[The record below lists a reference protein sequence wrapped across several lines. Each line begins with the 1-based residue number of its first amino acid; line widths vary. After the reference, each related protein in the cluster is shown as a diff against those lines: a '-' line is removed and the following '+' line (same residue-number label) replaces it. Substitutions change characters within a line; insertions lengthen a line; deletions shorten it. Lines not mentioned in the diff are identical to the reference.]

1 MEEILQVIQVFLLC
15 LQSDPSK
22 NCHKFSSLLRNV
34 QSHPKFS
41 EGNMHVF
48 NLKLTLHNLA
58 YKKECMLIYCVMV
71 HVIHVCIYQL

>member
-1 MEEILQVIQVFLLC
+1 MMQVFLLC

-22 NCHKFSSLLRNV
+22 FSSLLGNM

-41 EGNMHVF
+41 GGNMHVF

-58 YKKECMLIYCVMV
+58 YKKEHTLIYCVVV
-71 HVIHVCIYQL
+71 HVVHVCIYQL